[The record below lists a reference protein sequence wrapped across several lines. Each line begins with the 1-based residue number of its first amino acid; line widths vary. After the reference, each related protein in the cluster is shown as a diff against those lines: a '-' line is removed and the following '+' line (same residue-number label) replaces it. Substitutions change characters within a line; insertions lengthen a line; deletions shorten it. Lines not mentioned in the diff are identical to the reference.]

1 MNKRI
6 EWLDISKLIAITIM
20 IMGHLGLPKRMSDFI
35 HIFHM
40 PAFFLIAG
48 LCFSFE
54 KYHHF
59 SLFLKSRAKSLLIPY
74 FFWGTVMYGL
84 YCLVP
89 RFRNG
94 GESVSPLEYVV
105 SIFTFDAKKPI
116 FGSFGVIQWF
126 FTSLF
131 FAELLMW
138 IITWFASKWNQK
150 VQTAIY
156 AICCVILMVLSNVF
170 TVLFE
175 RNPLGLISSL
185 FGTVMCI
192 TGYVSKKFVLH
203 KGVCGHPVLCGILSF
218 ALLMVVWLVNGST
231 NMRTAQYNNIYL
243 YYIGALAGSVTIF
256 CFSMLFIK
264 LFSRYKQLYKV
275 CLYLGQ
281 NTVIILCFN
290 RLLQW
295 TVIFGFNGL
304 FGYVLGDT
312 SVGVTKMVVMEL
324 LDIVVGL
331 VSCLPAIYIINK
343 YLPFSVGRKKEIH

>member
-1 MNKRI
+1 MV
-6 EWLDISKLIAITIM
+6 
-20 IMGHLGLPKRMSDFI
+20 
-35 HIFHM
+35 
-40 PAFFLIAG
+40 
-48 LCFSFE
+48 CF
-54 KYHHF
+54 
-59 SLFLKSRAKSLLIPY
+59 
-74 FFWGTVMYGL
+74 
-84 YCLVP
+84 
-89 RFRNG
+89 
-94 GESVSPLEYVV
+94 
-105 SIFTFDAKKPI
+105 
-116 FGSFGVIQWF
+116 
-126 FTSLF
+126 
-131 FAELLMW
+131 
-138 IITWFASKWNQK
+138 K
-150 VQTAIY
+150 V
-156 AICCVILMVLSNVF
+156 VLSNVF

-343 YLPFSVGRKKEIH
+343 YLPFSVGRTRRI